1 MIFKNNINVYLL
13 SICLGMYINI
23 LVARTTGA
31 FNQDPYP
38 LFSIAEPKFLLH
50 KRIAFY
56 KEEDDQ
62 SYEALRDTVQ
72 LDISPFGISADR
84 GRTSNGLLP
93 VNITQNGFADNPS
106 EPKAH
111 VPLGD
116 LEGRINLIPLVF
128 GPEPLNAN
136 LPPTLQTAKE
146 VIFGPVLDGNGN
158 IDDGQYIDPQENLGC
173 ESVYFKYT
181 KKGIRVNLS
190 ARFSQDFGGS
200 ISAGIASVKQSLQ
213 KFIDKTADPDE
224 TADPFDPKVNTV
236 SIKENVETY
245 LAKQF
250 PNILSELNQA
260 LADDTS
266 RTSFE
271 TVECSLFWRHV
282 FELMPEYDDWL
293 NILLIPYIEG
303 TATVSPGAKKRSTFV
318 YDSVFGNNQHS
329 AVGVTTGMY
338 IDFIETIYIDTSFGY
353 THFFKHSFD
362 NVPVPNSPYQV
373 NLYPFSTDI
382 SVKPGANWY
391 FSFKMGCYQFID
403 KLSCFVEYAMME
415 HKKNSITLKTD
426 DPAFLPG
433 ALERTS
439 PFKVKLCNFAISY
452 AFSPNAS
459 VGFLWQAPISQRNA
473 YKSTTVM
480 LSLNAF
486 I

>member
-1 MIFKNNINVYLL
+1 MHI
-13 SICLGMYINI
+13 SIAVGRI
-23 LVARTTGA
+23 TSA
-31 FNQDPYP
+31 FNQDVYP
-38 LFSIAEPKFLLH
+38 LCTIIEPKFLLH

-56 KEEDDQ
+56 KEENDQ

-93 VNITQNGFADNPS
+93 ANVTQNGFADSSS
-106 EPKAH
+106 EPKAY

-116 LEGRINLIPLVF
+116 LEGRMNFIPLVF
-128 GPEPLNAN
+128 GSEPINQN

-173 ESVYFKYT
+173 KSIYLKYS
-181 KKGIRVNLS
+181 KKGIRFALS
-190 ARFSQDFGGS
+190 GRFSKDFGGS
-200 ISAGIASVKQSLQ
+200 LSAGVASIKNSLQ
-213 KFIDKTADPDE
+213 KIVDTTTNPDE
-224 TADPFDPKVNTV
+224 VADPFDPTVNGT
-236 SIKENVETY
+236 SIKSDVETY
-245 LAKQF
+245 LVKEF
-250 PNILSELNQA
+250 SNVLSELNQA
-260 LADDTS
+260 LTDNSS
-266 RTSFE
+266 RTSIE

-303 TATVSPGAKKRSTFV
+303 TASVSPGAKKRAAFV
-318 YDSVFGNNQHS
+318 YDPVFGNNQHH
-329 AVGVTTGMY
+329 AVGITTGMY
-338 IDFIETIYIDTSFGY
+338 IDFIETVYIETSFGY
-353 THFFKHSFD
+353 THFFKHDFD

-373 NLYPFSTDI
+373 NLFPFSTDI
-382 SVKPGANWY
+382 TVKPGANWH

-403 KLSCFVEYAMME
+403 KLSCFIEYVMLE
-415 HKKNSITLKTD
+415 HKKNTVTLRTE
-426 DPAFLPG
+426 DPAFLPD
-433 ALERTS
+433 ALEAAS
-439 PFKVKLCNFAISY
+439 PFKVKLCNIAISY